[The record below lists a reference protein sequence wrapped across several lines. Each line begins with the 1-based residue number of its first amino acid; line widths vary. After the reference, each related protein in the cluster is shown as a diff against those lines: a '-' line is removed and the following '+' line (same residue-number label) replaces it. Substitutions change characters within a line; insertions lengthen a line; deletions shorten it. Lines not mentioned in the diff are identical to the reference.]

1 MVSEAILEEESIA
14 RERSIEEPDSR
25 LLEQPI
31 RTLPNLRAP
40 LCLAPTTSL
49 AATIGAMRSART
61 GCVLVVTEGRL
72 CGIFTEHDVLARI
85 VGEPLDLNAHTLREF
100 MTPDPETLTADDA
113 IVWALNKMAVGGFRH
128 VPLVDERGRATGIVA
143 MPNVVEHLADLH
155 PKAVLMLPP
164 SPPRGI
170 PGAREGA

>member
-14 RERSIEEPDSR
+14 RERSLEESDSR

-31 RTLPNLRAP
+31 RSLPNLRAP

-61 GCVLVVTEGRL
+61 GCVLVVIEGQL
-72 CGIFTEHDVLARI
+72 CGIFTEHDVLTRI
-85 VGEPLDLNAHTLREF
+85 VGEALDLNARTVRDF
-100 MTPDPETLTADDA
+100 MTPNPETLTADDA

-128 VPLVDERGRATGIVA
+128 VPLVDEHGRAVGIVA
-143 MPNVVEHLADLH
+143 MPNVVEYLADLH
-155 PKAVLMLPP
+155 LKAVLTLPP
-164 SPPRGI
+164 SPQRGI
-170 PGAREGA
+170 PRAREGA